1 VLVYRI
7 FPYLPTA
14 ASGEP
19 GHPEYE
25 HRPQRGGR
33 IDHPDYFVW
42 YVAAQP
48 TAAVG
53 EVFGNLATWG
63 NSMFAFPVLPGARRA
78 LGTYRLPGDLKLLD
92 LDDPAELVARSMRPT
107 QVVVRNLPATQ
118 AWGHRIW
125 SERDSLEPSR
135 RRWQAVK
142 WWSFHRP
149 SWDILA
155 SWERPDV
162 ELVED
167 LALDHPAVRD
177 AAMALNR
184 PLP

>member
-1 VLVYRI
+1 MLVYRI

-25 HRPQRGGR
+25 HRPQRGAR

-92 LDDPAELVARSMRPT
+92 LDDPAELVAVDAPDAGGGT
-107 QVVVRNLPATQ
+107 QPSSDTSLGASNL
-118 AWGHRIW
+118 
-125 SERDSLEPSR
+125 E
-135 RRWQAVK
+135 
-142 WWSFHRP
+142 
-149 SWDILA
+149 
-155 SWERPDV
+155 
-162 ELVED
+162 
-167 LALDHPAVRD
+167 
-177 AAMALNR
+177 
-184 PLP
+184 